1 MPRNPTKAADNAF
14 CIARKKAAAFNDKL
28 NSREGAAEV
37 LGLDRTRMARI
48 ELGSLWPYP
57 EEVLLMADGYNAP
70 ELLNHYC
77 CDVCPIGCRSH
88 QRLEVAELD
97 RLTVKLMSAMRKGDD
112 IKDLLLDITEDGA
125 IDTDER
131 PQLDRVIAYLDNV
144 AKVAAELKLWAEK
157 NLKEED

>member
-1 MPRNPTKAADNAF
+1 MSKNPTKAADNAF

-28 NSREGAAEV
+28 NSREGAAEA
-37 LGLDRTRMARI
+37 LGLDRTRIARV
-48 ELGSLWPYP
+48 ELGSLFPYP

-77 CDVCPIGCRSH
+77 CDLCPIGRRSQ

-97 RLTVKLMSAMRKGDD
+97 RLTVKLISAMRRGDD
-112 IKDLLLDITEDGA
+112 IKGLLLDITEDGV

-131 PQLDRVIAYLDNV
+131 PQLERILAYLDGISK
-144 AKVAAELKLWAEK
+144 AAAELRLWAEK
-157 NLKEED
+157 NLGEED